1 MGRELTLSPLDKPP
15 FITAPFCS
23 ARRPLRS
30 GTLFGFGLALALL
43 LSPASPAGA
52 AEPNG
57 PEAEFFEK
65 SVRPLL
71 VEKCGGC
78 HGEVKPKGGL
88 KLTSRA
94 EILRGGDNGAAIVP
108 GKPDESLLIKAVR
121 YQDEPRMPPKGKLT
135 DRQIEVLEKWVKSGA
150 PWPGAK
156 APPAPADGRFAITE
170 KHRQFW
176 SFQPVEA
183 GPPPAVRDRGL
194 APVRR
199 STGSSSRSWKRRDR
213 SRRAGRQAD
222 APPPGDLRPD
232 RPAADARGD
241 RRVPGRRFARRR
253 SRRSWIACSPRRST
267 ASAGGGTG
275 STSSATPTPAT

>member
-65 SVRPLL
+65 YVRPLL
-71 VEKCGGC
+71 VEKCSGC
-78 HGEVKPKGGL
+78 HGKVKPKGRL

-94 EILRGGDNGAAIVP
+94 EILQGGDNGAAIVP
-108 GKPDESLLIKAVR
+108 GKPEESLLIKAVR

-135 DRQIEVLEKWVKSGA
+135 DRQIEVLEKWVRFGA

-156 APPAPADGRFAITE
+156 ESSAPVDGRFVITE
-170 KHRQFW
+170 KQRRFW
-176 SFQPVEA
+176 SFQPVGRPNVPEI
-183 GPPPAVRDRGL
+183 RDHKSTNPKRHRPLHPRG
-194 APVRR
+194 
-199 STGSSSRSWKRRDR
+199 TGCERDCSCG
-213 SRRAGRQAD
+213 SRR
-222 APPPGDLRPD
+222 
-232 RPAADARGD
+232 
-241 RRVPGRRFARRR
+241 
-253 SRRSWIACSPRRST
+253 
-267 ASAGGGTG
+267 
-275 STSSATPTPAT
+275 TSER